1 MRGKLALLLL
11 LSANLS
17 LSGCVA
23 ALVPLAAVGALG
35 KTQFDRARAG
45 KKFVESGAVKVAAPL
60 DVAASPP
67 GAGVVT
73 EVQLDEESQKYVD
86 GIFRRAANQ
95 KSGPFQDFAQ
105 FAIDQS
111 IKMEA
116 GQRVASTILVPKVD
130 IFKPET
136 MQCDGRPPAVIID
149 LDDQANG
156 QLLQPDPFFKRDDLA
171 QNIKKLQAAK
181 ISIIWLSDEPRSASD
196 TVMTML
202 QDSGLTAVGTQDFI
216 YLARGLRDRKQLR
229 RQDAARNFCIVAMA
243 GDKRAD
249 FDELYDF
256 LRNPDA
262 AITLE
267 PMIGQGWFLIPPTSS
282 DTPEI
287 ENDAAAGADDAIGKG

>member
-45 KKFVESGAVKVAAPL
+45 KKIVESGAVKVAAPL
-60 DVAASPP
+60 DVAVPP
-67 GAGVVT
+67 SGAGVIT

-86 GIFRRAANQ
+86 GIFNRATAQ
-95 KSGPFQDFAQ
+95 KSSPFQSFAQ
-105 FAIDQS
+105 YAIDQATK
-111 IKMEA
+111 IEA

-136 MQCDGRPPAVIID
+136 MKCDGRPPAVIID

-156 QLLQPDPFFKRDDLA
+156 RLLQPDTFFKQHDLA
-171 QNIKKLQAAK
+171 ENINKLQAAK

-196 TVMTML
+196 TVMTLL

-216 YLARGLRDRKQLR
+216 YLARSVRDRKQLR
-229 RQDAARNFCIVAMA
+229 RQDAARNFCIVAMV

-249 FDELYDF
+249 FDELYDY

-267 PMIGQGWFLIPPTSS
+267 PMIGQGWFLISLPSV
-282 DTPEI
+282 
-287 ENDAAAGADDAIGKG
+287 DAPATEKDSAAGADDAINKG